1 MVDFNSIIILNKQL
15 WIDHLDDIFLQNYL
29 LDFLNKTVILM
40 HDSNIIL
47 NIKSKITK
55 IKHH

>member
-1 MVDFNSIIILNKQL
+1 MIDFDSIIILNKQL
-15 WIDHLDDIFLQNYL
+15 WIDHSDDIFLQNHL
-29 LDFLNKTVILM
+29 LNFLNKTVILM

-47 NIKSKITK
+47 NTKSKITK